1 MVVTIFVVTWKPN
14 DHRSSWLPDISGYGL
29 CHMCISM
36 EKRSKLW
43 VLSLDVRI

>member
-1 MVVTIFVVTWKPN
+1 MVVIVSIVPWKPE
-14 DHRSSWLPDISGYGL
+14 DRRYSWLPDISGYGL